1 MIFSRNS
8 RRCLLAAALGLTV
21 TVPANA
27 EEAHHPPGT
36 AQAPAATAPAA
47 TAPAPAPAAR
57 GMGMMGQGMMGSG
70 MMGQGQ
76 SGGMSMMSMMGMGE
90 AGRLARVNGHL
101 AFLEAELKISEAQR
115 PLWTAFGL
123 AVRTN
128 AEKHNA
134 MASMVSKPDAAP
146 VDRLTHQEHIL
157 AQRLDGVHAIRTALA
172 PLYASLDE
180 TQQKTFVEL
189 LPLRMMM

>member
-36 AQAPAATAPAA
+36 AQAPAATVPAA

-57 GMGMMGQGMMGSG
+57 GMG

-134 MASMVSKPDAAP
+134 MASMASKPDAAP

-157 AQRLDGVHAIRTALA
+157 AQRLDGVRAIRTALA
-172 PLYASLDE
+172 PLYASLDA
-180 TQQKTFVEL
+180 TQKKTFVEL